1 MVYFRKNRLAS
12 NAHLQAQCA
21 PCNVRSES
29 FVYCKILITKWNFHG
44 KSKPLL
50 WFRSNTVVAA
60 ADVLKMSYFI
70 LIIAS
75 EKNFFQFSK
84 CLHHHRLDKCLLAT
98 SRQKVSAVFL
108 PKCFEI
114 YRQEMEM
121 WLHFCTTTQS
131 YSFYFGIQY
140 SEIARTETPILYS
153 SLDGVSHSLEHT
165 RIEWCVTCV
174 KIAFNLKYVL

>member
-1 MVYFRKNRLAS
+1 MCAM
-12 NAHLQAQCA
+12 QC
-21 PCNVRSES
+21 RSKS

-44 KSKPLL
+44 KSQPLL
-50 WFRSNTVVAA
+50 WFRSNAA
-60 ADVLKMSYFI
+60 AANALKISYFI

-75 EKNFFQFSK
+75 RKNFLKFSNV
-84 CLHHHRLDKCLLAT
+84 CIIIVSTNVCRAT

-131 YSFYFGIQY
+131 YSFYFGIQW
-140 SEIARTETPILYS
+140 SKIAETETPILYS
-153 SLDGVSHSLEHT
+153 SLGGVSHSLEHT
-165 RIEWCVTCV
+165 HKSNDVSL
-174 KIAFNLKYVL
+174 ALK